1 MRTPA
6 KYRANRGL
14 TLIETMLA
22 IAILGLGLVIL
33 IAAATR
39 GVKVAKK
46 AQEYEVARKL
56 LAYLDLHEPLQ
67 LDELEEDSESG
78 DFPRPYEQYEWSR
91 DIEFAGVEEDELF
104 RITTQVLWPTSR
116 GMKAETVIT
125 LLHLPTAKRIGF
137 IDEDAA
143 GRELDE

>member
-1 MRTPA
+1 LKKHA
-6 KYRANRGL
+6 KQGL

-33 IAAATR
+33 IAAAAR

-46 AQEYEVARKL
+46 SQEYEVARKL
-56 LAYLDLHEPLQ
+56 LSYLDLHEPLQ
-67 LDELEEDSESG
+67 LDDLEEDSQSG
-78 DFPRPYEQYEWSR
+78 DFPRPYERYEWTR
-91 DIEFAGVEEDELF
+91 EIILAGVEEDEMYK
-104 RITTQVLWPTSR
+104 ITTQVLWPTTK
-116 GMKAETVIT
+116 GKKAETVVT

-137 IDEDAA
+137 IDEDAE